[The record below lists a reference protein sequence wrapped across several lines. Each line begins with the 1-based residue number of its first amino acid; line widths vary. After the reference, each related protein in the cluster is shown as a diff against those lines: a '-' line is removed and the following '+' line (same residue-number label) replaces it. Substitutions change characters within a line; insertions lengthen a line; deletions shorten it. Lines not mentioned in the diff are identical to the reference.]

1 MNTVLRD
8 IHTEWE
14 AHRAVAV
21 ATVIA
26 THGSSPRDPGAMLA
40 VHQDGTVVGSISG
53 GCVEGALY
61 ETALDVL
68 TTGHPRIEHYGP
80 TGDILEPG
88 LTCGGS
94 LTVLVERVDRETMPQ
109 LADLMEGTLRDE
121 TVILETV
128 LTGPEAGTHRIAN
141 ELDAPTGLTPSGTL
155 IRRFQSR
162 PRMVIVGS
170 TDFAAET
177 GIVGTRMGYRVT
189 ICDAR
194 PVFTTSQRFPD
205 VDEVVCEWPSDWII
219 SERNKGRFDSRTVIV
234 VLTHDPKI
242 DIPVLLECLDKT
254 KWAQPLAYIG
264 AMGSLTADTNRRQ
277 ALTAGGLRPEHL
289 TALSSPIG
297 LDIGNRG
304 PAETAISIAAEI
316 IARRSAPMCSYK
328 DDPHPGYPRISSADQ
343 DQNHQID
350 ALFRAGVI
358 ASLHSYARAATGHDL
373 SG

>member
-1 MNTVLRD
+1 MNAVLQD

-14 AHRAVAV
+14 ADRAVAV

-26 THGSSPRDPGAMLA
+26 TQGSSPRDPGAMLA
-40 VHQDGTVVGSISG
+40 VHQDGIVVGSISG

-68 TTGHPRIEHYGP
+68 ASGHPRIESYGP

-94 LTVLVERVDRETMPQ
+94 LTVLVELVDRGTMPQ
-109 LADLMEGTLRDE
+109 LAEVMERVLRDE

-128 LTGPEAGTHRIAN
+128 LVGPRAGTHRIAN
-141 ELDAPTGLTPSGTL
+141 ELDDATGLSPSGTL
-155 IRRFQSR
+155 VRRFPSR

-177 GIVGTRMGYRVT
+177 GRLGTRMGYRVT

-194 PVFTTSQRFPD
+194 PIFTTPRRFPD
-205 VDEVVCEWPSDWII
+205 VDEVVCEWPSDWITRARD
-219 SERNKGRFDSRTVIV
+219 EGKFDSRTAVV

-242 DIPVLLECLDKT
+242 DIPVLLECLDQT
-254 KWAQPLAYIG
+254 KWTEPLAYVG
-264 AMGSLTADTNRRQ
+264 AMGSRTADTNRRRELS
-277 ALTAGGLRPEHL
+277 AAGLSPEHL
-289 TALSSPIG
+289 AALSSPIG
-297 LDIGNRG
+297 LHIGNRG

-316 IARRSAPMCSYK
+316 ITRHSAPIS
-328 DDPHPGYPRISSADQ
+328 PHKK
-343 DQNHQID
+343 
-350 ALFRAGVI
+350 
-358 ASLHSYARAATGHDL
+358 
-373 SG
+373 